1 MSIGKI
7 GKSALS
13 GLLCLLLAS
22 CAGIPQQKTIQTEA
36 VPFSCTGDIVL
47 NGRISMHF
55 SRDGN
60 DEAVHGGFLWVE
72 TGDRT
77 GITLT
82 SPLGQTIATIDV
94 TPESA
99 TLKQSGRPPRT
110 AADPDALA
118 ASELGWPLP
127 IAGMQGWLRGCAVAA
142 NGQPFVA
149 SPQADSV
156 VTREGWRIRYVTW
169 QEEPSARHRPRRI
182 DMERSGNAS
191 SVGDIT
197 LRLVIDSW
205 QAP

>member
-1 MSIGKI
+1 M
-7 GKSALS
+7 
-13 GLLCLLLAS
+13 
-22 CAGIPQQKTIQTEA
+22 Q
-36 VPFSCTGDIVL
+36 
-47 NGRISMHF
+47 F

-60 DEAVHGGFLWVE
+60 DEAVHGSFLWVE
-72 TGDRT
+72 AGDRT
-77 GITLT
+77 GITLI
-82 SPLGQTIATIDV
+82 SPLGQTIATIDI

-99 TLKQSGRPPRT
+99 TLRQTGRLPRT

-127 IAGMQGWLRGCAVAA
+127 IAGLQGWLRGCVVAA
-142 NGQPFVA
+142 NGQKFVA

-156 VTREGWRIRYVTW
+156 ITREGWRIRYVTW
-169 QEEPSARHRPRRI
+169 QEESPARFRPRRI
-182 DMERSGNAS
+182 DLERSSNAS